1 MLTILTLKIL
11 LMIVYLSH
19 WDWNL
24 FKSRKDIVSNLDEI
38 NFTAVCP
45 IGAYSKELST
55 IYEGYINWEID
66 RKKTIDFKGIINL
79 RNILNS
85 LEKDSIVHSFTLKTG
100 ILYSIANLFTKN
112 NNKGVL
118 SINGLG
124 YLFSNNLKAKILKFI
139 LGTFINK
146 SFNKSFQEI
155 IFQNENDKKI
165 FVNFSNY
172 SGKTSLIQGSG
183 VEIDNYVKKDKYQ
196 TEKLKVILV
205 SRLLID
211 KGVNEYIE
219 LTKKIDKPN
228 IDFYLAGELDE
239 GNPNSITIDTLEKI
253 KNNNTLEYIGP
264 IEVEKDLFNYDVSI
278 VMSKYEGF
286 SRILLESLCVG
297 LFCIS
302 NNIPGT
308 EWLKE
313 FNNGLLV
320 ENNNLDTIS
329 EAIYNFNNYS
339 FSKVN
344 ADINRDIIKNK
355 YSTKII
361 SSQYNEIYNNL
372 ISSQD
377 E

>member
-55 IYEGYINWEID
+55 IYEGSINWEID

-165 FVNFSNY
+165 FINFSNY

-372 ISSQD
+372 RSSQR
-377 E
+377 

>member
-24 FKSRKDIVSNLDEI
+24 FKSRKDIVANLDEI

-55 IYEGYINWEID
+55 IYEGSINWEID

-165 FVNFSNY
+165 FINFSNY

-183 VEIDNYVKKDKYQ
+183 VEINNYVKKDQYQ
-196 TEKLKVILV
+196 IEKLKVILV

-239 GNPNSITIDTLEKI
+239 GNPNSITITTLEKI
-253 KNNNTLEYIGP
+253 KNNNNLEYIGP
-264 IEVEKDLFNYDVSI
+264 IDVEKDLFNYDVSI

-361 SSQYNEIYNNL
+361 SNQYNEIYNNL
-372 ISSQD
+372 GSSQR
-377 E
+377 

>member
-38 NFTAVCP
+38 SFTAVCP

-55 IYEGYINWEID
+55 IYEGSINWEID

-165 FVNFSNY
+165 FINFSNY

>member
-55 IYEGYINWEID
+55 IYEGSINWEID

-165 FVNFSNY
+165 FINFSNY

-183 VEIDNYVKKDKYQ
+183 VEINNYVKKDKYQ

>member
-24 FKSRKDIVSNLDEI
+24 FKSRKDIVANLDEI

-55 IYEGYINWEID
+55 IYEGSINWEID

-165 FVNFSNY
+165 FINFSNY

-183 VEIDNYVKKDKYQ
+183 VEINNYVKKDQYQ
-196 TEKLKVILV
+196 IEKLKVILV

-239 GNPNSITIDTLEKI
+239 GNPNSITITTLEKI
-253 KNNNTLEYIGP
+253 KNNNNLEYIGP
-264 IEVEKDLFNYDVSI
+264 IDVEKDLFNYDVSI

-372 ISSQD
+372 GSSQR
-377 E
+377 

>member
-55 IYEGYINWEID
+55 IYEGSINWEID

-239 GNPNSITIDTLEKI
+239 GNPNSITRDTLEKI

-286 SRILLESLCVG
+286 SRIILESLCVG

-320 ENNNLDTIS
+320 ENNNLETIS

-372 ISSQD
+372 RSSQR
-377 E
+377 

>member
-55 IYEGYINWEID
+55 IYEGSINWEID

-124 YLFSNNLKAKILKFI
+124 YLFSSNLKAKILKFI

-165 FVNFSNY
+165 FINFSNY

>member
-1 MLTILTLKIL
+1 
-11 LMIVYLSH
+11 MIVYLSH

-55 IYEGYINWEID
+55 IYEGSINWEID

-165 FVNFSNY
+165 FINFSNY

-183 VEIDNYVKKDKYQ
+183 VKIDNYVKKDKYQ

-264 IEVEKDLFNYDVSI
+264 IEVEKDLFNYDISI

>member
-55 IYEGYINWEID
+55 IYEGSINWEID

-146 SFNKSFQEI
+146 SFNKSFEEI

-165 FVNFSNY
+165 FIHFSNY

-183 VEIDNYVKKDKYQ
+183 IDIKNYVKKDKYQ
-196 TEKLKVILV
+196 IENLKVILV

-219 LTKKIDKPN
+219 LTKKIDKQN

-253 KNNNTLEYIGP
+253 KNNNNLEYIGP
-264 IEVEKDLFNYDVSI
+264 IDVEKDLFNYDVSI

-329 EAIYNFNNYS
+329 KAIYNFNNYS
-339 FSKVN
+339 FSKMN